1 MINQKARS
9 IPVLLFLLLNVIGVD
24 AQCKLT
30 NTAFASGEDIKYDL
44 YLNLG
49 FFNARAGR
57 GSLSVTEANY
67 RGENAYK
74 MVMLFNTSG
83 LAGSLYTVND
93 TLTSFI
99 DKDIRPLLFTK
110 EAFEGKDYSVER
122 QSYTY
127 DGDKVKI
134 RAFRV
139 MNGKEQFD
147 EVVTTEYCT
156 YDYLSVLPYI
166 RNLDY
171 ADMRPGD
178 RHHIR
183 FIAGRKPV
191 NMYVNYQG
199 ISSVKANNGK
209 NYEVI
214 NLTMTILDDA
224 FSNQK
229 EALKASLT
237 NDENRIPVIIDT
249 TLRIGSIKAVLRDVS
264 GTRHP
269 KFNLE
274 VQHPGVVF

>member
-1 MINQKARS
+1 MTNQRAKTIFVS
-9 IPVLLFLLLNVIGVD
+9 LFLLFYITGAD
-24 AQCKLT
+24 AQCRLT
-30 NTAFASGEDIKYDL
+30 NTTFTSGEEIKYDL

-57 GSLSVTEANY
+57 GSLSVTDANY

-74 MVMLFNTSG
+74 MVMMFNTTG
-83 LAGSLYTVND
+83 LAGNIYTVND

-99 DKDIRPLLFTK
+99 DKDLRPLLFTK
-110 EAFEGKDYSVER
+110 EASEGKDYSVER

-127 DGDKVKI
+127 DGEKIKI
-134 RAFRV
+134 RVFRI

-147 EVVTTEYCT
+147 EVVTTDDCT
-156 YDYLSVLPYI
+156 YDYLSILPYI

-171 ADMRPGD
+171 EGMKSGD
-178 RHHIR
+178 RYPIR

-214 NLTMTILDDA
+214 NLTMIILDDA

-229 EALKASLT
+229 EALKASIT

-249 TLRIGSIKAVLRDVS
+249 TLKFGSIKAVLKDVS

-269 KFNLE
+269 
-274 VQHPGVVF
+274 

>member
-1 MINQKARS
+1 MINQKAIS
-9 IPVLLFLLLNVIGVD
+9 ILVLLFSLFTVIQVS

-30 NTAFASGEDIKYDL
+30 NTTFVSGEDIRYDL

-49 FFNARAGR
+49 FLNARAGR

-74 MVMLFNTSG
+74 MVMLLNTSG
-83 LAGSLYTVND
+83 LAGNIYTVND

-99 DKDIRPLLFTK
+99 DKNLRPLLFTK

-127 DGDKVKI
+127 EGDKVKI
-134 RAFRV
+134 RAFRIW
-139 MNGKEQFD
+139 NGEEQFD
-147 EVVTTEYCT
+147 EIVTSNHCT
-156 YDYLSVLPYI
+156 YDYLSVLAYI

-171 ADMRPGD
+171 TGMKPGD

-183 FIAGRKPV
+183 FIAGRKSV

-199 ISSVKANNGK
+199 ISSVKANNGEK
-209 NYEVI
+209 YEVI
-214 NLTMTILDDA
+214 NLSMTILDEA

-229 EALKASLT
+229 DALKASLT
-237 NDENRIPVIIDT
+237 NDKNRIPVIIDT
-249 TLRIGSIKAVLRDVS
+249 TLKIGSIKAVLRDVS
-264 GTRHP
+264 GVRHP
-269 KFNLE
+269 
-274 VQHPGVVF
+274 

>member
-1 MINQKARS
+1 MINQKATS
-9 IPVLLFLLLNVIGVD
+9 ILVLLFLFLGVIQVD

-30 NTAFASGEDIKYDL
+30 NTAFASGEDIRYDL

-83 LAGSLYTVND
+83 LAGNLYTVND

-99 DKDIRPLLFTK
+99 DKDLRPLLFTK

-127 DGDKVKI
+127 EGDKVKI
-134 RAFRV
+134 RAFRLW
-139 MNGKEQFD
+139 NGKEQFD
-147 EVVTTEYCT
+147 EMVTTDHCT
-156 YDYLSVLPYI
+156 YDYLSILAYI

-171 ADMRPGD
+171 TDMKPGD

-183 FIAGRKPV
+183 FISGRKPV

-199 ISSVKANNGK
+199 TSTVKANNGEK
-209 NYEVI
+209 YEVI

-224 FSNQK
+224 FTNQK
-229 EALKASLT
+229 EALKASIT
-237 NDENRIPVIIDT
+237 NDKNRIPVIIDT
-249 TLRIGSIKAVLRDVS
+249 SLRIGTIRAVLRDVS

-269 KFNLE
+269 
-274 VQHPGVVF
+274 

>member
-269 KFNLE
+269 
-274 VQHPGVVF
+274 

>member
-1 MINQKARS
+1 MINQKTITILVS
-9 IPVLLFLLLNVIGVD
+9 LFLLFNVTGVD
-24 AQCKLT
+24 AQCELA

-49 FFNARAGR
+49 LFNARAGR
-57 GSLSVTEANY
+57 GSLSVTDANY

-83 LAGSLYTVND
+83 LAGNIYTVND

-99 DKDIRPLLFTK
+99 DKDLRPLLFTK

-127 DGDKVKI
+127 DGGKVKI
-134 RAFRV
+134 RAFRT

-147 EVVTTEYCT
+147 EVVTTDHCT
-156 YDYLSVLPYI
+156 YDYLSILPYI
-166 RNLDY
+166 RNLNY
-171 ADMRPGD
+171 EGMKSGD

-191 NMYVNYQG
+191 NMYVYYQG

-209 NYEVI
+209 SYEVI

-229 EALKASLT
+229 DALKASLT
-237 NDENRIPVIIDT
+237 NDKNRIPVIIDT
-249 TLRIGSIKAVLRDVS
+249 ALKIGSIKAVLKDVS
-264 GTRHP
+264 GTRYP
-269 KFNLE
+269 
-274 VQHPGVVF
+274 